1 MTEPLSAKTAAAV
14 TYSGSAAAII
24 FGLTANEFAAL
35 GGLAIG
41 VIGLIATIWF
51 KHQHLKL
58 AKQLTSAQIL
68 KQNIEG

>member
-1 MTEPLSAKTAAAV
+1 MTEPLSAKAAAAV

-58 AKQLTSAQIL
+58 AKQIAASQIL
-68 KQNIEG
+68 SKMTEE